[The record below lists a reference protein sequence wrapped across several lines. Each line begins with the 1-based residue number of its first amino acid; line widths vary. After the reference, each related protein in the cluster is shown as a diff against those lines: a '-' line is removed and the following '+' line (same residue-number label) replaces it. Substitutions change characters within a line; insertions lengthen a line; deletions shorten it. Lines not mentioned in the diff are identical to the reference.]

1 MLTFDGLP
9 LHPLIVHAPV
19 VLLPL
24 VLVGLVVVL
33 VRPSVRPVLAPIVAL
48 LAIGAAVTAVGAAWS
63 GEQLGDA
70 LGRGDELAVHET
82 WGNLTRTFAVI
93 VALGA
98 TALAAA
104 DRFVPRRPPIV
115 SGLGI
120 VTTGLAIAAVGVVGV
135 AGHGGARLAWEGKV
149 SQVGSA
155 ADPAPVPATPADD
168 AAGDGRGTQPLDP
181 PAEGRA
187 DPPAAPPLHGA
198 GNPGVDVVLGEWAL
212 VPSVEQAPP
221 GTITFRFQNLGT
233 LPHALRI
240 RAESP
245 EGRLEWRSDTVDPGE
260 SGLLVAEL
268 GPGSYEIDCPVEDGH
283 GEHDALG
290 MEMVFT
296 VSDDAQPLAALAAG
310 EHAAAGGDQVAGDDA
325 ASDGLL
331 PSEAGG
337 HVTIEV
343 RSFAFEPPDV
353 TVAVGAA
360 VTFVN
365 RDPAPHTATGG
376 ALDTGRLEQGTSST
390 VTVTEPGPV
399 DYLCTIHP
407 AMRGRL
413 TAVP

>member
-24 VLVGLVVVL
+24 VLVGLIVVL
-33 VRPSVRPVLAPIVAL
+33 VRPSSRPILAPIVAL
-48 LAIGAAVTAVGAAWS
+48 LAIGAAVTAVAAVWS

-70 LGRGDELAVHET
+70 LGRGDELDPHET
-82 WGNLTRTFAVI
+82 WGRLTRTLAVI

-98 TALAAA
+98 TAFAAA
-104 DRFVPRRPPIV
+104 DRFVPRRPLV
-115 SGLGI
+115 ASGLGI
-120 VTTGLAIAAVGVVGV
+120 VTTGLALAAVGVVGV
-135 AGHGGARLAWEGKV
+135 AGHGGATLAWEDTV

-155 ADPAPVPATPADD
+155 ADPAQVPATPAGD
-168 AAGDGRGTQPLDP
+168 AASDARATPPLDP
-181 PAEGRA
+181 PTEGRA
-187 DPPAAPPLHGA
+187 DPPAAPALPGA

-212 VPSVEQAPP
+212 LPSVEQAPP
-221 GTITFRFQNLGT
+221 GTITFRLQNLGT
-233 LPHALRI
+233 SPHALRI
-240 RAESP
+240 RAERP
-245 EGRLEWRSDTVDPGE
+245 DGRLEWRSDTVGPGG

-296 VSDDAQPLAALAAG
+296 ISEDARPLAALSGGAD
-310 EHAAAGGDQVAGDDA
+310 AAARGDQLADDGTDA
-325 ASDGLL
+325 DGLL
-331 PSEAGG
+331 PSEVDGP
-337 HVTIEV
+337 VTIEI
-343 RSFAFEPPDV
+343 RSFAFEPADV
-353 TVAVGAA
+353 TVAVGTE

-376 ALDTGRLEQGTSST
+376 ALDTGRLERDASST
-390 VTVTEPGPV
+390 VTVTEPGSV

-407 AMRGRL
+407 AMHGRV